1 VLFGVTGAQAE
12 DFRDKV
18 LFMRHALAPGT
29 GDPKHFL
36 LGDCNT
42 RRNLSASGREQARN
56 IGRRLKSRGIRF
68 SKIDTNQ
75 WCRCRETGG
84 LRGFGKYHEFIGLH
98 SFYEDHFNQDHM
110 LSLLRAKLSEVSTY
124 EDPVLMATHFV
135 TIFGITGETVG
146 SGDMMLF
153 DPVTGISKI
162 FHL

>member
-1 VLFGVTGAQAE
+1 
-12 DFRDKV
+12 
-18 LFMRHALAPGT
+18 MRHVLAPGT

-42 RRNLSASGREQARN
+42 QRNLSASGREQARN

-68 SKIDTNQ
+68 SKIYTSQ
-75 WCRCRETGG
+75 WCRCRETAG
-84 LRGFGKYHEFIGLH
+84 LLGFGKVREFIRLN
-98 SFYEDHFNQDHM
+98 SFYEDHFNEDHM

-124 EDPVLMATHFV
+124 EDPVLMVTHFV
-135 TIFGITGETVG
+135 TIFRITGETAG
-146 SGDMMLF
+146 SGDMVLS